1 MISDGLD
8 GKRGLRIDH
17 VREREIS
24 RGRDVVF
31 AAGQGKILLLNFVWS
46 DLKSRA
52 SFLPFSAKLE
62 NPCYLNTYLMNKG
75 STFSST

>member
-24 RGRDVVF
+24 RGRDVAF
-31 AAGQGKILLLNFVWS
+31 AAGKGKILLLNFCLVGS
-46 DLKSRA
+46 EKQGR
-52 SFLPFSAKLE
+52 LPAIFSKNGDPMLPDE
-62 NPCYLNTYLMNKG
+62 
-75 STFSST
+75 